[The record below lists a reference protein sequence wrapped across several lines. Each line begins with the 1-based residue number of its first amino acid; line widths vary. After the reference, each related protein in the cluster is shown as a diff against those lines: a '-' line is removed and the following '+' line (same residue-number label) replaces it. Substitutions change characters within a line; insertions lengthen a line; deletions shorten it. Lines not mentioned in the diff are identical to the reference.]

1 MDIITSLSDQL
12 QPYKD
17 HVASIASTVTFL
29 QLLTPILLINDI
41 RKAKTTGE
49 FSIAPFLGGGV
60 LSVLFVQFGQMI
72 GDDTTV
78 KINIIG
84 FLLSALYICAF
95 YYYTPIN
102 QKLSVWAKIGAAGAF
117 SCAII
122 VYSMYEDPEVVE
134 MRFGLILTGL
144 LYMLIAFPM
153 LGLKDVIR
161 TKSTESLPF
170 PLIFMG
176 FVVSF
181 AWLVYGVILNS
192 MFMIIQNLF
201 AVLLSGFQLSFFAIY
216 PSKSADAKKKKN

>member
-1 MDIITSLSDQL
+1 
-12 QPYKD
+12 
-17 HVASIASTVTFL
+17 
-29 QLLTPILLINDI
+29 
-41 RKAKTTGE
+41 
-49 FSIAPFLGGGV
+49 
-60 LSVLFVQFGQMI
+60 
-72 GDDTTV
+72 
-78 KINIIG
+78 
-84 FLLSALYICAF
+84 
-95 YYYTPIN
+95 
-102 QKLSVWAKIGAAGAF
+102 
-117 SCAII
+117 
-122 VYSMYEDPEVVE
+122 

-144 LYMLIAFPM
+144 LYMLMAFPM

-216 PSKSADAKKKKN
+216 PSKSVDAKKKKN